1 MARIVC
7 FGEMMIRLSPPGRE
21 LLLQTPSLRTTIGGA
36 EANVAVSLARF
47 GHDVRMA
54 SVLPDNP
61 LGAAAAA
68 ELRRHGVDTR
78 FIAKGAGRM
87 GLYFT
92 TAGAGQRPGEV
103 LYDRANSAFA
113 QANAYAI
120 DWAAAL
126 DGAAW
131 LHISGVTPAVSANA
145 GAAAL
150 RAMRQARASGVKISF
165 DANFRSKL
173 WEVRTDDP
181 RQALTPLFAEADL
194 IFAEARDISLITGQ
208 RITSDAEATE
218 IAFDRFPNLDRI
230 AHTTR
235 TVINADH
242 HELVGH
248 ACAHGGGASSRK
260 HAVTNIVD
268 RIGGGDAFA
277 AGYLH
282 GLCKGMDEAAALDF
296 AVAAAALKHSI
307 PGDFNLVSE
316 ADVRFYLSDSGA
328 DVRR

>member
-1 MARIVC
+1 MARMVC

-21 LLLQTPSLRTTIGGA
+21 LLLQTPTLRTTLGGA
-36 EANVAVSLARF
+36 EANVAVSLARL

-61 LGAAAAA
+61 LGASAAA

-78 FIAKGAGRM
+78 FVVNGAGRM

-92 TAGAGQRPGEV
+92 TAGAGQRPGDV
-103 LYDRANSAFA
+103 LYDRADSAFA
-113 QANAYAI
+113 RADAYAI
-120 DWAAAL
+120 DWSAAL
-126 DGAAW
+126 QDAAW
-131 LHISGVTPAVSANA
+131 LHISGVTPAVSASA

-150 RAMRQARASGVKISF
+150 HAMRQARASGVKVAF
-165 DANFRSKL
+165 DANFRAKL
-173 WEVRTDDP
+173 WETRGDDP

-194 IFAEARDISLITGQ
+194 IFAEARDISLITG
-208 RITSDAEATE
+208 RRVINDAEATE
-218 IAFDRFPNLDRI
+218 VAFERFPYLQRI

-235 TVINADH
+235 TVISADH

-248 ACAHGGGASSRK
+248 ACARGGGASSRK

-282 GLCKGMDEAAALDF
+282 ALVVGMEEAAALDF
-296 AVAAAALKHSI
+296 AVGAAVLKHAI
-307 PGDFNLVSE
+307 PGDFNLASE
-316 ADVRFYLSDSGA
+316 ADIRFYLSGSSA